1 MGPRRNLNPTL
12 RALAEPIE
20 RVAQINIAL
29 VLTQAVIVRLSLRMA
44 APDQTDPDP
53 LLLIAFLAACTVAG
67 VLVVLL
73 SRSLRRFRTRALR
86 IGIAVGSFVLQA
98 AAFQL
103 LYAYA
108 S

>member
-1 MGPRRNLNPTL
+1 MGSRRNLNPML

-29 VLTQAVIVRLSLRMA
+29 VLAQAIIVRLSLEIA
-44 APDQTDPDP
+44 APGRTDPDP
-53 LLLIAFLAACTVAG
+53 LLLIGFLAACTVAG

-73 SRSLRRFRTRALR
+73 SRTLRRFPKRSMRV
-86 IGIAVGSFVLQA
+86 GIAVGSFVLQA

-108 S
+108 P

>member
-1 MGPRRNLNPTL
+1 MRSRRNLNPTL

-20 RVAQINIAL
+20 RVAQINVAL
-29 VLTQAVIVRLSLRMA
+29 TLVQAVIVRLSLEMA
-44 APDQTDPDP
+44 EPGRTEPDP
-53 LLLIAFLAACTVAG
+53 LILIGFLAACTVAG

-73 SRSLRRFRTRALR
+73 NRTIRRFPRRAMR
-86 IGIAVGSFVLQA
+86 IGVAVATLIVQA